1 MKLQKKGTI
10 YLHLTYMIQTILKL
24 WFFSTVQCKQ
34 NFVQCFLPPFS
45 LTKSHRCAVS
55 VLSFY
60 GFLFIL
66 LGCLC
71 MYYRLIKRLLIN
83 LVSSTNITLL
93 FYLLPFLNS
102 NIIQALNSADLRHKL
117 LS

>member
-1 MKLQKKGTI
+1 MHRNILFSSRI
-10 YLHLTYMIQTILKL
+10 LNEAPEERYYIFASHMIQTILKL

-34 NFVQCFLPPFS
+34 NFVRFLPPFS
-45 LTKSHRCAVS
+45 LIKSHRCAVS

-71 MYYRLIKRLLIN
+71 RYYRLIKRLLIN
-83 LVSSTNITLL
+83 LVSSTIYNIAIL
-93 FYLLPFLNS
+93 FIAIS
-102 NIIQALNSADLRHKL
+102 
-117 LS
+117 

>member
-45 LTKSHRCAVS
+45 LTKSHRCAIS

-66 LGCLC
+66 LGVYVC
-71 MYYRLIKRLLIN
+71 
-83 LVSSTNITLL
+83 TT
-93 FYLLPFLNS
+93 
-102 NIIQALNSADLRHKL
+102 D
-117 LS
+117 